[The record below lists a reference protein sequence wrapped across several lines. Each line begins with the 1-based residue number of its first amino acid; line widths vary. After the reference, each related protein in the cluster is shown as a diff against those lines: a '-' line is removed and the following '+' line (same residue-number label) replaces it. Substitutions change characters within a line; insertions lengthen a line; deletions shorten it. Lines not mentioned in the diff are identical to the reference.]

1 VTTEWDC
8 TRYKKPEEG
17 FDSEMRRE
25 FNLKEADVPERD
37 FTLSAFG
44 LSEPG
49 GVQRPT
55 RWYLWAAILGI
66 GCLIVAALFFWRTR

>member
-1 VTTEWDC
+1 
-8 TRYKKPEEG
+8 
-17 FDSEMRRE
+17 MRRE

-66 GCLIVAALFFWRTR
+66 GCLIVAALFFWRTRGTGRALPTAQGG